1 MGVATHPPPSSPIL
15 PPLPPSQCRLC
26 LGLCLGVCLGLC
38 LGVCLG
44 LCQKVRSRRT
54 AEQGD
59 RDVCL
64 WLAGGGGQDAAKRAT
79 GGYMSPR
86 GALRSAAAVSNQPP
100 NQPPNKNERSARSNS

>member
-1 MGVATHPPPSSPIL
+1 V
-15 PPLPPSQCRLC
+15 
-26 LGLCLGVCLGLC
+26 C